1 MCWYYEGMVELPA
14 SVVVALS
21 LNQVVEVN
29 GMNENDE

>member
-1 MCWYYEGMVELPA
+1 MCWYHEGIVELPA

-21 LNQVVEVN
+21 LNQVIEVN